1 MTYIAPEHKSEEFT
15 CPHCQV
21 FAHQNW
27 NNIEISN
34 NGDIDNYNPHKDFG
48 ADATTTNNTVYY
60 YGGTST
66 CAHCKKW
73 CFWFDGKM
81 MFPANVAGVPPCHQD
96 MPKQCQ
102 DLYDEAKNIFNQSPR
117 AAAALLRLCTER
129 LVQVLTGKEKI
140 ALNTGIQE
148 LVKSGLPEQIQK
160 ALDICRITGNDAVHP
175 NEIGDDNAEIAG
187 QLFVLLNII
196 VDNQIT
202 QPKELD
208 SFAKK
213 VITPEK
219 QKAIDKRDK

>member
-1 MTYIAPEHKSEEFT
+1 MTYIAPEYKSKKFT
-15 CPHCQV
+15 CPHCQAI
-21 FAHQNW
+21 AHQNW
-27 NNIEISN
+27 NHIASARDGHFFIPTDDFNI
-34 NGDIDNYNPHKDFG
+34 
-48 ADATTTNNTVYY
+48 NNTVYRY
-60 YGGTST
+60 TST
-66 CAHCKKW
+66 SKCGHCKKL
-73 CFWFDGKM
+73 CFWFNGKM
-81 MFPANVAGVPPCHQD
+81 IFPANVAGVPPCHQD
-96 MPKQCQ
+96 MPEQCQ
-102 DLYDEAKNIFNQSPR
+102 GLYDEAKNIFNQSPR

-148 LVKSGLPEQIQK
+148 LVKSGLPKQIQK

-187 QLFVLLNII
+187 QLFALLNII

-208 SFAKK
+208 SFAQK

-219 QKAIDKRDK
+219 QQHIDQRDNNTGNL

>member
-1 MTYIAPEHKSEEFT
+1 MTYIAPEYISEKFT
-15 CPHCQV
+15 CPHCQAI
-21 FAHQNW
+21 AHQHW
-27 NNIEISN
+27 NHAQISKNGYFSANFALYCYANIS
-34 NGDIDNYNPHKDFG
+34 K
-48 ADATTTNNTVYY
+48 
-60 YGGTST
+60 
-66 CAHCKKW
+66 CAHCEKW

-81 MFPANVAGVPPCHQD
+81 IFPANVASVPPSHQD
-96 MPKQCQ
+96 MPEQCQ
-102 DLYDEAKNIFNQSPR
+102 GLYDEAKNIFNQSPR

-140 ALNTGIQE
+140 NLNQGIKE
-148 LVKSGLPEQIQK
+148 LVKFGLPMQIQK

-187 QLFVLLNII
+187 QLFALLNII

-202 QPKELD
+202 QPKELE
-208 SFAKK
+208 SFAQK